1 MRRGWKDLIKL
12 NLVTAFGVTVV
23 SNILI
28 AGLLGYWID
37 KLTSKDHVFL
47 VIFLF
52 IGVIS
57 GLYNG
62 IRQLL
67 KEAERYEKLDRE
79 DDENDDD
86 SHGD

>member
-67 KEAERYEKLDRE
+67 KEAERYERLDRE